1 MGHMKDS
8 YSSGTILRSGLAVG
22 VLDGVGL
29 QSQPH
34 PTMTDSNPYV
44 QHLQQKGYSAAECRT
59 PAPRKTFP
67 CTIGLRTFETEEEY
81 KEALADFLNG
91 Y

>member
-22 VLDGVGL
+22 VLDGLGL
-29 QSQPH
+29 RSQSHQ
-34 PTMTDSNPYV
+34 TMTQSNPYV
-44 QHLQQKGYSAAECRT
+44 QHLMEKGYSAAECRT

-81 KEALADFLNG
+81 LEALADFLNG